1 MKDLASKAARKTPS
15 KGLRKEL
22 AKKLV
27 VKKSIVKTKL
37 GRYKY
42 KPGSKLPAIYY
53 ILFLELYNRYTTR
66 S

>member
-22 AKKLV
+22 
-27 VKKSIVKTKL
+27 VKKSVVKTKL

-42 KPGSKLPAIYY
+42 KLDSKLLAIYY
-53 ILFLELYNRYTTR
+53 ILFL
-66 S
+66 